1 MYSSPRRGLYGE
13 MPWIGPV
20 NTSSRDL
27 VRRTDVLRAGGL
39 VRLTAFFF
47 LDGRFLLTL
56 FLALVAVFFLL
67 TLFLALAAAF
77 FLLAFFLATFFL
89 VTGRFL
95 LTLFFL
101 LTFFLATFFL
111 VAGRFLLDI
120 FFRVATFLVLTLR
133 FFATFFL
140 DAAFL
145 AATFLREAAAF
156 LRFLLAV
163 FFAGIPYSY
172 RAEKRAGLYIA
183 CARMEANFSRF
194 FG

>member
-1 MYSSPRRGLYGE
+1 

-20 NTSSRDL
+20 NTSPRDL
-27 VRRTDVLRAGGL
+27 VSRTDVLRAGGL

-47 LDGRFLLTL
+47 LDGR
-56 FLALVAVFFLL
+56 FLL

-111 VAGRFLLDI
+111 VTGRFLLDF
-120 FFRVATFLVLTLR
+120 FFRAATFLLLTLR

-163 FFAGIPYSY
+163 FFAGIPYSC

-183 CARMEANFSRF
+183 CAHMEAHFSRF